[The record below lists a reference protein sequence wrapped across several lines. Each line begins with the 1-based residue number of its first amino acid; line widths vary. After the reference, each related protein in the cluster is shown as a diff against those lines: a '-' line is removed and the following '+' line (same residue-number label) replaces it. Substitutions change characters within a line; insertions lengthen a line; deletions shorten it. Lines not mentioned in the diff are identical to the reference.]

1 MPRQAWGRVAS
12 TWPGRRRHRCFI
24 ERADPREHGPG
35 GQHGEEPRGNRHRGK
50 SPTRVAVH
58 CQGSDVVKRWP
69 AHIFHPR
76 SRTPPV
82 LKWRNDAVS
91 RARTSAGAP
100 ERYAP
105 ATLFRLAGA
114 FGTPGGL
121 LGQGAERAQAGGP
134 RRSGMG
140 RRTGTGER
148 RAGMRTHRSDAYF
161 CIRTGRLTLI
171 ACPPSHPASAPT
183 GPEPESTPVPSAE
196 PEAFQVEPAPGPA
209 RDRLAPPPAPPAP
222 PAPPSAPQPV
232 PAAPI
237 PQPTSPVSA
246 PRRRRLGRGGR
257 AVIGTVLV
265 LVLVIT
271 GAVTWMVIRS
281 RSSETHKT
289 PPSLQAI
296 LDLSNL
302 GGNPDAT

>member
-1 MPRQAWGRVAS
+1 
-12 TWPGRRRHRCFI
+12 
-24 ERADPREHGPG
+24 
-35 GQHGEEPRGNRHRGK
+35 
-50 SPTRVAVH
+50 
-58 CQGSDVVKRWP
+58 
-69 AHIFHPR
+69 
-76 SRTPPV
+76 
-82 LKWRNDAVS
+82 
-91 RARTSAGAP
+91 
-100 ERYAP
+100 
-105 ATLFRLAGA
+105 
-114 FGTPGGL
+114 
-121 LGQGAERAQAGGP
+121 
-134 RRSGMG
+134 
-140 RRTGTGER
+140 
-148 RAGMRTHRSDAYF
+148 MRTHRSDAYF

-257 AVIGTVLV
+257 AAIGTVLV
-265 LVLVIT
+265 LVLVLT

-302 GGNPDAT
+302 GGNLTPAPIDSKGSALLASDKLRMMRVVSDGRESMIAADISTMEIGRASCRERV